1 MSTHTLDIKVN
12 DRVKFVPKSG
22 IGRRSLTPF
31 SNTQYRDIMAHP
43 YGTVR
48 GFFEKYVTVEF
59 DQIRMG
65 HPCDGV
71 VPSCNGL
78 YIHPQELNHMSNTKV
93 ISISKLI

>member
-1 MSTHTLDIKVN
+1 MRDFHIGDWV
-12 DRVKFVPKSG
+12 RYVPKPSG
-22 IGRRSLTPF
+22 HITPL
-31 SNTQYRDIMAHP
+31 SDAQYRDLMNYP

-48 GFFEKYVTVEF
+48 GFFKKYVTVEF